1 MTRATLVLVL
11 ALQQAAAQFTGF
23 SDSFDSDY
31 SYYKWSP
38 MPSAQRSDSA
48 VFITGTGVSMGLT
61 QAFNLQTAG
70 TDAINVTLS
79 WTPNVLIP
87 MDEDVMIAI
96 WCERDPL
103 LTFPLPSLPCLLLIV
118 RTAAPHVIPSTTDPA
133 TMSLKKWENGTQPCD
148 SCGTGYLADE
158 DGSSWQ
164 IGGGSCV
171 AGELQD
177 ETGCTIF
184 FADMKGSVNGSDVCS
199 GQDCG
204 NVCRVDSSCDPT
216 TFLACTLYGYDSD
229 GNACGG
235 ITNGVP
241 DDATLW
247 GGCCADPC
255 GNSCNPDTIADATY
269 KAVVQQTLTVTAS
282 SVRYTNNMGC
292 SQPNVATDFA
302 SGTDFYVY
310 VVQVGRDTTR
320 ERLRLLPRRHAR
332 ACASCLV

>member
-1 MTRATLVLVL
+1 MMIRATLVLVL
-11 ALQQAAAQFTGF
+11 ALELATAQFSGF
-23 SDSFDSDY
+23 SDEFDSDF
-31 SYYKWSP
+31 SYYKWDP

-48 VFITGTGVSMGLT
+48 VFITGTGVSLGLT
-61 QAFNLQTAG
+61 QAFNLNTAG

-87 MDEDVMIAI
+87 MDEDVMIAV
-96 WCERDPL
+96 WCERDLVFAFPSPL
-103 LTFPLPSLPCLLLIV
+103 YLLLIV
-118 RTAAPHVIPSTTDPA
+118 TRRYPPRAILSTTDPA
-133 TMSLKKWENGTQPCD
+133 TMSLATWESETQPCD
-148 SCGTGYLADE
+148 SCGTGYLADS
-158 DGSSWQ
+158 GTSWQ

-184 FADMKGSVNGSDVCS
+184 FADMKGRVDGANVCD

-204 NVCRVDSSCDPT
+204 TVCRADSTCDPT
-216 TFLACTLYGYDSD
+216 TFLACSLYGYSAD
-229 GNACGG
+229 GVPCGG
-235 ITNGVP
+235 ITDGVP
-241 DDATLW
+241 DDPSLW
-247 GGCCADPC
+247 GDCCADTC
-255 GNSCNPDTIADATY
+255 DNSCNPSTIADATY